1 MSEPRRECRRGA
13 ARSEGNSMKPGR
25 KVQNAVS
32 QFSYK
37 HKFLDKKLGKI
48 RGSVEELDKLLK
60 RMEKK
65 DEEKNKK
72 S

>member
-1 MSEPRRECRRGA
+1 
-13 ARSEGNSMKPGR
+13 MKPGR

-72 S
+72 N